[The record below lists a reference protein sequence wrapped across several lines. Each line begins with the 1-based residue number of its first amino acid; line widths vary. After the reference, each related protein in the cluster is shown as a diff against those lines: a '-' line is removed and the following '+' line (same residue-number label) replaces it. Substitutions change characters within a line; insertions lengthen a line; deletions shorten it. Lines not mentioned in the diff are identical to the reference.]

1 MMGNNQYIIKLGDY
15 GLAKTVQPGE
25 NKERLFL
32 QQLELLIT
40 SFMVDSYG
48 TKLSKE
54 LGERVGD
61 IIFQVLLEH
70 PEWGIKEG
78 TYLKYLGR
86 LE

>member
-1 MMGNNQYIIKLGDY
+1 
-15 GLAKTVQPGE
+15 
-25 NKERLFL
+25 
-32 QQLELLIT
+32 
-40 SFMVDSYG
+40 MVDSYG